1 MKLLSIFFLVFMAYT
16 AAKVV
21 PPTSTT
27 NNLSIDQHG
36 KRVYADKVE
45 DTCVYFCPET
55 DPSVCAT
62 NGQCLLKFESRC
74 AMSAYNCRNPQKVF
88 KTVEDYRCLQDWQPL
103 CMESDLREFGL

>member
-1 MKLLSIFFLVFMAYT
+1 MKLLSLFFLACIALT

-21 PPTSTT
+21 PASNS

-36 KRVYADKVE
+36 KRVYADEVE
-45 DTCVYFCPET
+45 DKCDYFCAEK

-74 AMSAYNCRNPQKVF
+74 AMTAYNCRNPQKMF
-88 KTVEDYRCLQDWQPL
+88 KTVEDHRCMQDWQPL